1 MSTVTHLLQ
10 QGHTHSNKATPPSS
24 ATPICH
30 YLSLNLNLIHKTVQ
44 WTTGNFNEINTEVLE
59 K

>member
-1 MSTVTHLLQ
+1 MPTVTHIVQ
-10 QGHTHSNKATPPSS
+10 QDHTHCNKAKPPSS

-30 YLSLNLNLIHKTVQ
+30 YLSLNLKLIHKTVQ